1 MKIILDEKDIK
12 IYKKRWLRWIKNYLN
27 NLTLNDYEEIINN
40 GELNITI
47 KCNVITFSSIVKGDD
62 DES

>member
-40 GELNITI
+40 GEFNITI
-47 KCNVITFSSIVKGDD
+47 KCNIVKGDD